1 MDKEWNTIVR
11 TVFNLPID
19 THRYIVENI
28 IEGKHIRVKLL
39 KRFQNFCRQLEN
51 SEKPAVLE
59 LMRMAKQD
67 PRSVFGRNYRYILE
81 KCSAE
86 TMTEANIINVPT
98 YRIPEDGAWKLP
110 VIIEL
115 IDFKRDLV
123 HLDAIT
129 RQDAEEIINYL
140 CSS

>member
-1 MDKEWNTIVR
+1 
-11 TVFNLPID
+11 
-19 THRYIVENI
+19 
-28 IEGKHIRVKLL
+28 
-39 KRFQNFCRQLEN
+39 
-51 SEKPAVLE
+51 
-59 LMRMAKQD
+59 
-67 PRSVFGRNYRYILE
+67 
-81 KCSAE
+81 
-86 TMTEANIINVPT
+86 MTDANIIDVPT

-123 HLDAIT
+123 HLDAVT